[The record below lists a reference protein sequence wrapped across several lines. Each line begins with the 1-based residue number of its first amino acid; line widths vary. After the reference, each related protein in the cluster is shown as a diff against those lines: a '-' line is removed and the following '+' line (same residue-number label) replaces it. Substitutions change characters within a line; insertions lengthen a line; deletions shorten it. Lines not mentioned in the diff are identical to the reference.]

1 MSVGGIVD
9 LMWGDMPEIIITLNR
24 RTSGERGGVRW
35 CISVTH
41 YSNLQVKIRLNSIAK
56 SGLSNTKKNR
66 RNEHS

>member
-24 RTSGERGGVRW
+24 RTSGERGGVGW

-41 YSNLQVKIRLNSIAK
+41 YSNLQVKIRLNSIAG
-56 SGLSNTKKNR
+56 GLSNTKKNR
-66 RNEHS
+66 RNENS